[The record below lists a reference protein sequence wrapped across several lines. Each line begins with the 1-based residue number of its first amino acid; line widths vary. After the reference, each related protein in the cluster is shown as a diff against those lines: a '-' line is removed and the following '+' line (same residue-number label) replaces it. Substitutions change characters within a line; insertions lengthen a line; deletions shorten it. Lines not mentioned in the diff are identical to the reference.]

1 MFITGAATGVGSD
14 RREPPAR
21 RTTNGLE
28 RRWVRR
34 SFRAQQEP
42 CAAARNC
49 GTRWLGWLS
58 IFWSVVSGQLSKE
71 LARGV
76 GRLPMFGRL
85 TSNEELSHWDTTPWV
100 SVIVP
105 ES

>member
-1 MFITGAATGVGSD
+1 
-14 RREPPAR
+14 
-21 RTTNGLE
+21 
-28 RRWVRR
+28 
-34 SFRAQQEP
+34 
-42 CAAARNC
+42 
-49 GTRWLGWLS
+49 
-58 IFWSVVSGQLSKE
+58 LSKE